1 MSNQKE
7 AIKDR
12 ATHVSVNW
20 IENAS
25 CKFQACQLDRERVSK
40 YGLVNASH
48 VRGRTTTGVHAL
60 PGSPNTSV
68 RKKSTARGQS
78 SGLLSNSN
86 FCLLEHLRKIG

>member
-20 IENAS
+20 IVNAS

-48 VRGRTTTGVHAL
+48 VRGRTTTGESM
-60 PGSPNTSV
+60 PYPDPQTRQYV
-68 RKKSTARGQS
+68 RKV
-78 SGLLSNSN
+78 
-86 FCLLEHLRKIG
+86 